1 MGFIHNEGHVV
12 HPVLTL
18 WKRATDKFLVGMG
31 DLLPDWDN
39 FPSPPRLGLRKTLT
53 IAAGPSWLSTSKR
66 E

>member
-1 MGFIHNEGHVV
+1 M
-12 HPVLTL
+12 HPVTTL
-18 WKRATDKFLVGMG
+18 YVSATDKFLVGMG

-53 IAAGPSWLSTSKR
+53 IAAGPSCLSADKK